1 MNIVR
6 ATSYFMSLK
15 ILSKQDC
22 QLSQTIDKMKHVIS
36 VFLGTRLVV
45 SNSILLSPKAWSKT
59 REKETASS
67 LRFLNKITIVVH
79 ADHEWYHTHQCI
91 WYSQYFPLICRNW
104 CMGHYCPENK
114 PTKDPWFSWTFLSI
128 PKSISFQPII
138 LTVFASCFKYM
149 QNLR

>member
-36 VFLGTRLVV
+36 VFLRTRLVV
-45 SNSILLSPKAWSKT
+45 SNSIHLSPKAWSKT

-67 LRFLNKITIVVH
+67 LRFLNKITIAVH
-79 ADHEWYHTHQCI
+79 TDHE
-91 WYSQYFPLICRNW
+91 
-104 CMGHYCPENK
+104 
-114 PTKDPWFSWTFLSI
+114 
-128 PKSISFQPII
+128 
-138 LTVFASCFKYM
+138 
-149 QNLR
+149 

>member
-45 SNSILLSPKAWSKT
+45 SNSILLSPKTWSKT

-67 LRFLNKITIVVH
+67 LRFLNKRTIAVH
-79 ADHEWYHTHQCI
+79 ADHE
-91 WYSQYFPLICRNW
+91 
-104 CMGHYCPENK
+104 
-114 PTKDPWFSWTFLSI
+114 
-128 PKSISFQPII
+128 
-138 LTVFASCFKYM
+138 
-149 QNLR
+149 